1 MAGYRD
7 INGAS
12 QIVRRNVQAVD
23 LQQENRTALES
34 VMVAMAAGGRVQEMA
49 LIAQTLEKVNTNADL
64 GQAIADLTTVVAGIK
79 HMNEPETDRVDTY
92 KTDMAAGLKHIGD
105 RLDALE
111 GK

>member
-64 GQAIADLTTVVAGIK
+64 SQAIADLTTVVAGIK
-79 HMNEPETDRVDTY
+79 HMNEPTTHDHDELARLRDENAQLKAQT
-92 KTDMAAGLKHIGD
+92 KAAGLI
-105 RLDALE
+105 
-111 GK
+111 

>member
-64 GQAIADLTTVVAGIK
+64 SQAIADLTTVVASIK
-79 HMNEPETDRVDTY
+79 HMNEPVTHDHDELARLRDEN
-92 KTDMAAGLKHIGD
+92 AQLK
-105 RLDALE
+105 AQT
-111 GK
+111 KA

>member
-12 QIVRRNVQAVD
+12 
-23 LQQENRTALES
+23 LETHNRSALES

-79 HMNEPETDRVDTY
+79 HMNEPTTHDHDELARLRDENAQLKAQT
-92 KTDMAAGLKHIGD
+92 KAAGLI
-105 RLDALE
+105 
-111 GK
+111 

>member
-49 LIAQTLEKVNTNADL
+49 VIAQTLEKTTAETNLVEA
-64 GQAIADLTTVVAGIK
+64 
-79 HMNEPETDRVDTY
+79 
-92 KTDMAAGLKHIGD
+92 IGD
-105 RLDALE
+105 LKTVIKNIKQPSQTHVEDTVTLSKAEYDALI

>member
-64 GQAIADLTTVVAGIK
+64 GAAIADLTTVVAGIK
-79 HMNEPETDRVDTY
+79 TMSQPDTTHDNSFSDELARLREENAQLRS
-92 KTDMAAGLKHIGD
+92 KTK
-105 RLDALE
+105 
-111 GK
+111 